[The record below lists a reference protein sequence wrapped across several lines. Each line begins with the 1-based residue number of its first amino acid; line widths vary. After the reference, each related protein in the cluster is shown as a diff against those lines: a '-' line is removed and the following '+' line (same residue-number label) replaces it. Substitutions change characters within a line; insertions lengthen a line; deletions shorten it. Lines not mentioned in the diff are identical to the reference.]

1 MKRGI
6 LALIMGI
13 FLIGLV
19 SAQFL
24 GGFGGYFDSSLF
36 VYGGIFVVFFALL
49 NFILGRTV
57 FRENQGTK
65 VVISLV
71 LSLFAVYGIA
81 TSNFD
86 VNMGSFD
93 TGSFFLGDY
102 LPTIL
107 TILFLAGIVYF
118 IVRWGFG
125 VVLMVL
131 GILSIITSFTNL
143 VYEKNIFLYIGIIF
157 LVIGLLLQFRKPRIG
172 SIPWQRSREPRRYR
186 SPVIREREPRR
197 YRPPVIREREPR
209 RYRPPVIRER
219 EIRRRAKN
227 ISKIR
232 RKRLARERR
241 AMRRIRDANRRK
253 RTKVARRR
261 ITRPDRLL
269 PPHR

>member
-1 MKRGI
+1 
-6 LALIMGI
+6 
-13 FLIGLV
+13 
-19 SAQFL
+19 
-24 GGFGGYFDSSLF
+24 
-36 VYGGIFVVFFALL
+36 L

-186 SPVIREREPRR
+186 SPVIRERE
-197 YRPPVIREREPR
+197 
-209 RYRPPVIRER
+209 
-219 EIRRRAKN
+219 IRRRAKN